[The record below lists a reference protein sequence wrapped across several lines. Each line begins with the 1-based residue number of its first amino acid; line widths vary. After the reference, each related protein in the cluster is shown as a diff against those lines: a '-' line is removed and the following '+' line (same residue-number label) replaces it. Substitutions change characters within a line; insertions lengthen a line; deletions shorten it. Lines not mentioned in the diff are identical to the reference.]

1 MLICCGHIE
10 VWKTLR
16 DSAHFG
22 EGVGAISH
30 EIMDFVVKSVVMWVP
45 RGAAGSTICSERKS
59 LTESSAD
66 CCSCLVPSLFVL
78 CCICCSDITVMTSVN
93 STPKA
98 NPVFYLWIHK
108 ESTFVYEKSMLEV
121 DEESWVK
128 GIIKTSLHEVEQ

>member
-1 MLICCGHIE
+1 
-10 VWKTLR
+10 
-16 DSAHFG
+16 
-22 EGVGAISH
+22 
-30 EIMDFVVKSVVMWVP
+30 
-45 RGAAGSTICSERKS
+45 
-59 LTESSAD
+59 
-66 CCSCLVPSLFVL
+66 
-78 CCICCSDITVMTSVN
+78 MTSVN